1 MKISLVVLTAG
12 KMMGK
17 EIPITAAEFRIGKDP
32 SCQLKPA
39 AGVSDKHCAF
49 LVKQGKLFLID
60 LGSAEG
66 TFVNDNKI
74 SAEVELKPKDK
85 VKVGPLLF
93 EVKIEA
99 AAPAAKPAVAAPAAA
114 KPAVAAPAAK
124 PAVVAPA
131 AKPVEKV
138 EPKNHRVMMM
148 IWMICCL
155 MMMIKHLVVRSHRG
169 KMRYPK
175 RVRKKMQVD
184 REQLRRVGLSLKK
197 NQSLQQILLM
207 QRQHYLQN
215 SGQKSSIWQK
225 KSWKQYFPSRLFC
238 LLLKSF

>member
-99 AAPAAKPAVAAPAAA
+99 PAPAAKPAVTAAPAAA
-114 KPAVAAPAAK
+114 KPAVAVPAAK

-131 AKPVEKV
+131 AKPAEKV
-138 EPKNHRVMMM
+138 EPKNSSGDGDDDLDDLLFDDDDKATSGTKPSWKDA
-148 IWMICCL
+148 IPEAGAE
-155 MMMIKHLVVRSHRG
+155 KDAGGSG
-169 KMRYPK
+169 ATSEGGAKPEEKPK
-175 RVRKKMQVD
+175 PTANTSDAAAALFAKFR
-184 REQLRRVGLSLKK
+184 LKK
-197 NQSLQQILLM
+197 
-207 QRQHYLQN
+207 
-215 SGQKSSIWQK
+215 
-225 KSWKQYFPSRLFC
+225 
-238 LLLKSF
+238 

>member
-39 AGVSDKHCAF
+39 SGVSDKHCAF
-49 LVKQGKLFLID
+49 LVKQGKLFLVD

-93 EVKIEA
+93 EVKIEVSVA
-99 AAPAAKPAVAAPAAA
+99 NPAVAAPAAKPAVAS
-114 KPAVAAPAAK
+114 APAAK

-138 EPKNHRVMMM
+138 EPKKSSGDDDDDLDDLLFDDDDKAPSGTKPSWKDAIPEAGAEKNAGGSGSTSEGGA
-148 IWMICCL
+148 
-155 MMMIKHLVVRSHRG
+155 KPEE
-169 KMRYPK
+169 KPK
-175 RVRKKMQVD
+175 PTANTSDAAAALFAKFR
-184 REQLRRVGLSLKK
+184 LKK
-197 NQSLQQILLM
+197 
-207 QRQHYLQN
+207 
-215 SGQKSSIWQK
+215 
-225 KSWKQYFPSRLFC
+225 
-238 LLLKSF
+238 

>member
-39 AGVSDKHCAF
+39 TGVSDKHCAF
-49 LVKQGKLFLID
+49 LVKQGKLFLVD

-99 AAPAAKPAVAAPAAA
+99 PAAKPAVA
-114 KPAVAAPAAK
+114 VPAAK

-131 AKPVEKV
+131 AKPEEKV
-138 EPKNHRVMMM
+138 EPKKSSGDGEDDLDDLLFDDDDKAPAGAKPS
-148 IWMICCL
+148 W
-155 MMMIKHLVVRSHRG
+155 KDAAPEAGAEKDAGGSG
-169 KMRYPK
+169 ATSEGGAKPEEKPK
-175 RVRKKMQVD
+175 PTANTSDAAAALFAKFR
-184 REQLRRVGLSLKK
+184 LKK
-197 NQSLQQILLM
+197 
-207 QRQHYLQN
+207 
-215 SGQKSSIWQK
+215 
-225 KSWKQYFPSRLFC
+225 
-238 LLLKSF
+238 

>member
-39 AGVSDKHCAF
+39 TGVSDKHCAF
-49 LVKQGKLFLID
+49 LVKQGKLFLVD

-93 EVKIEA
+93 EVKIES
-99 AAPAAKPAVAAPAAA
+99 APVAKPAVA
-114 KPAVAAPAAK
+114 VPAAK

-138 EPKNHRVMMM
+138 EPK
-148 IWMICCL
+148 
-155 MMMIKHLVVRSHRG
+155 
-169 KMRYPK
+169 
-175 RVRKKMQVD
+175 
-184 REQLRRVGLSLKK
+184 
-197 NQSLQQILLM
+197 
-207 QRQHYLQN
+207 
-215 SGQKSSIWQK
+215 KSSGDGEDDLDDLLFDDDDK
-225 KSWKQYFPSRLFC
+225 APAGAKPSWKDAAPEAGAEKDAGGSGATSEGGAKPEEKPKPTANTSDAAAA
-238 LLLKSF
+238 LLSKFRPKK

>member
-39 AGVSDKHCAF
+39 SGVSDKHCAF
-49 LVKQGKLFLID
+49 LVKQGKLFLVD
-60 LGSAEG
+60 LGSSEG

-99 AAPAAKPAVAAPAAA
+99 PAAKPAA
-114 KPAVAAPAAK
+114 AVAVPAAK

-131 AKPVEKV
+131 AKPAEKV
-138 EPKNHRVMMM
+138 EPKKSSGDGDDDLDDLLFDDDDKAPSGTKPSWKDA
-148 IWMICCL
+148 IPEAGAQ
-155 MMMIKHLVVRSHRG
+155 KDAGGSG
-169 KMRYPK
+169 ATSEGGAKPEEKPK
-175 RVRKKMQVD
+175 PAANTSDAAAALFAKFR
-184 REQLRRVGLSLKK
+184 LKK
-197 NQSLQQILLM
+197 
-207 QRQHYLQN
+207 
-215 SGQKSSIWQK
+215 
-225 KSWKQYFPSRLFC
+225 
-238 LLLKSF
+238 

>member
-39 AGVSDKHCAF
+39 TGVSDKHCAF
-49 LVKQGKLFLID
+49 LVKQGKLFLVD

-99 AAPAAKPAVAAPAAA
+99 PAAKPAVA
-114 KPAVAAPAAK
+114 VPAAK

-131 AKPVEKV
+131 AKPEEKV
-138 EPKNHRVMMM
+138 EPKKSSGDGEDDLDDLLFDDDDKASSGAKPS
-148 IWMICCL
+148 W
-155 MMMIKHLVVRSHRG
+155 KDAAPEAGAEKDAGGSG
-169 KMRYPK
+169 ATSEGGAKPEEKPK
-175 RVRKKMQVD
+175 PTANTSDAAAALFAKFR
-184 REQLRRVGLSLKK
+184 LKK
-197 NQSLQQILLM
+197 
-207 QRQHYLQN
+207 
-215 SGQKSSIWQK
+215 
-225 KSWKQYFPSRLFC
+225 
-238 LLLKSF
+238 

>member
-17 EIPITAAEFRIGKDP
+17 EIPLTAAEFRIGKDP

-39 AGVSDKHCAF
+39 MGVSDKHCAF
-49 LVKQGKLFLID
+49 MVKQGKLFLLD

-99 AAPAAKPAVAAPAAA
+99 PAVT
-114 KPAVAAPAAK
+114 APAAK

-131 AKPVEKV
+131 AKPGEKV
-138 EPKNHRVMMM
+138 EPKKSSSDAEDDLDDLLFDDDDKAPGGAKPSWKDAVPEAGA
-148 IWMICCL
+148 
-155 MMMIKHLVVRSHRG
+155 G
-169 KMRYPK
+169 KDAGGSGASPEGGAKPEEKPK
-175 RVRKKMQVD
+175 PTANTSDAAAALFAKFR
-184 REQLRRVGLSLKK
+184 LKK
-197 NQSLQQILLM
+197 
-207 QRQHYLQN
+207 
-215 SGQKSSIWQK
+215 
-225 KSWKQYFPSRLFC
+225 
-238 LLLKSF
+238 

>member
-39 AGVSDKHCAF
+39 SGVSDKHCAF
-49 LVKQGKLFLID
+49 LVKQGKLFLVD

-99 AAPAAKPAVAAPAAA
+99 SAAKPAVTAPAL
-114 KPAVAAPAAK
+114 AAK
-124 PAVVAPA
+124 PAVVAPE

-138 EPKNHRVMMM
+138 EPKKSSDDDDDLDDLLFDDDDKAPSGTKPSWKDA
-148 IWMICCL
+148 IPEAGAQ
-155 MMMIKHLVVRSHRG
+155 KDAGGSG
-169 KMRYPK
+169 ATSEGGAKPEEKPK
-175 RVRKKMQVD
+175 PTANTSDAAAALFAKFR
-184 REQLRRVGLSLKK
+184 LKK
-197 NQSLQQILLM
+197 
-207 QRQHYLQN
+207 
-215 SGQKSSIWQK
+215 
-225 KSWKQYFPSRLFC
+225 
-238 LLLKSF
+238 

>member
-39 AGVSDKHCAF
+39 GGVSDKHCAF

-138 EPKNHRVMMM
+138 EPK
-148 IWMICCL
+148 
-155 MMMIKHLVVRSHRG
+155 
-169 KMRYPK
+169 
-175 RVRKKMQVD
+175 
-184 REQLRRVGLSLKK
+184 
-197 NQSLQQILLM
+197 
-207 QRQHYLQN
+207 
-215 SGQKSSIWQK
+215 KSSGDDDDLDDLLFDDDDK
-225 KSWKQYFPSRLFC
+225 APSGTKPSWKDAIPEAGAEKDAGGSGATSEGGAKPEEKPKPTANTSDAAAALFA
-238 LLLKSF
+238 KFRPKK

>member
-39 AGVSDKHCAF
+39 TGVSDKHCAF
-49 LVKQGKLFLID
+49 LVKQGKLFLVD

-99 AAPAAKPAVAAPAAA
+99 PAAKPAVA
-114 KPAVAAPAAK
+114 VPAAK

-131 AKPVEKV
+131 AKPEEKV
-138 EPKNHRVMMM
+138 EPKKSSGDGEDDLDDLLFDDDDKAPAGAKPS
-148 IWMICCL
+148 W
-155 MMMIKHLVVRSHRG
+155 KDAAPEAGSEKDAG
-169 KMRYPK
+169 GSGATSEGGAKPEEKPK
-175 RVRKKMQVD
+175 PTANTSDAAAALFAKFR
-184 REQLRRVGLSLKK
+184 LKK
-197 NQSLQQILLM
+197 
-207 QRQHYLQN
+207 
-215 SGQKSSIWQK
+215 
-225 KSWKQYFPSRLFC
+225 
-238 LLLKSF
+238 

>member
-39 AGVSDKHCAF
+39 TGVSDKHCAF
-49 LVKQGKLFLID
+49 LVKQGKLFLVD

-74 SAEVELKPKDK
+74 AAEVELKPKDK

-99 AAPAAKPAVAAPAAA
+99 PAAKPAVA
-114 KPAVAAPAAK
+114 VPAAK

-131 AKPVEKV
+131 VKPEEKV
-138 EPKNHRVMMM
+138 EPKKSSGDGEDDLDDLLFDDDDTAPAGAKPS
-148 IWMICCL
+148 W
-155 MMMIKHLVVRSHRG
+155 KDAAPEAGAEKDAGGSG
-169 KMRYPK
+169 ATSEGGAKPEEKPK
-175 RVRKKMQVD
+175 PTANTSDAAAALFAKFR
-184 REQLRRVGLSLKK
+184 LKK
-197 NQSLQQILLM
+197 
-207 QRQHYLQN
+207 
-215 SGQKSSIWQK
+215 
-225 KSWKQYFPSRLFC
+225 
-238 LLLKSF
+238 

>member
-39 AGVSDKHCAF
+39 SGVSDKHCAF
-49 LVKQGKLFLID
+49 LVKQGKFFLVD

-66 TFVNDNKI
+66 TFVNDSKI

-99 AAPAAKPAVAAPAAA
+99 SAV

-138 EPKNHRVMMM
+138 EP
-148 IWMICCL
+148 
-155 MMMIKHLVVRSHRG
+155 
-169 KMRYPK
+169 
-175 RVRKKMQVD
+175 
-184 REQLRRVGLSLKK
+184 
-197 NQSLQQILLM
+197 
-207 QRQHYLQN
+207 
-215 SGQKSSIWQK
+215 QKSSGDDDDLDDLLFDDDDK
-225 KSWKQYFPSRLFC
+225 APSGTKPSWKDAIPEAGAQKDAGGSGATSEGGAKPEEKPKPAANTSDAAAALFA
-238 LLLKSF
+238 KFRPKK

>member
-39 AGVSDKHCAF
+39 SGVSDKHCAF
-49 LVKQGKLFLID
+49 LVKQGKLFLVD
-60 LGSAEG
+60 LGSSEG

-93 EVKIEA
+93 EVKFEA
-99 AAPAAKPAVAAPAAA
+99 PAANPAVAVPAAKPAAVPAA

-124 PAVVAPA
+124 PE
-131 AKPVEKV
+131 EKV
-138 EPKNHRVMMM
+138 EPKKSSGDDDDLDDLLFDDDDKAPSGTKPSWKDA
-148 IWMICCL
+148 IPEAGAQ
-155 MMMIKHLVVRSHRG
+155 KDAGGSG
-169 KMRYPK
+169 ATSEGGAKPEEKPK
-175 RVRKKMQVD
+175 PTANTSDAAAALFAKFR
-184 REQLRRVGLSLKK
+184 LKK
-197 NQSLQQILLM
+197 
-207 QRQHYLQN
+207 
-215 SGQKSSIWQK
+215 
-225 KSWKQYFPSRLFC
+225 
-238 LLLKSF
+238 

>member
-39 AGVSDKHCAF
+39 TGVSDKHCAF
-49 LVKQGKLFLID
+49 LVKQGKLFLVD

-99 AAPAAKPAVAAPAAA
+99 PAAKPAVA
-114 KPAVAAPAAK
+114 VPAAK

-131 AKPVEKV
+131 VKPEEKV
-138 EPKNHRVMMM
+138 EPKKSSGDGEDDLDDLLFDDDDKAPAGAKPS
-148 IWMICCL
+148 W
-155 MMMIKHLVVRSHRG
+155 KDAAPEAGAEKDAGGSG
-169 KMRYPK
+169 ATSEGEAKPEEKPK
-175 RVRKKMQVD
+175 PTANTSDAAAALFAKFR
-184 REQLRRVGLSLKK
+184 LKK
-197 NQSLQQILLM
+197 
-207 QRQHYLQN
+207 
-215 SGQKSSIWQK
+215 
-225 KSWKQYFPSRLFC
+225 
-238 LLLKSF
+238 

>member
-17 EIPITAAEFRIGKDP
+17 EISITAAEFRIGKDP

-39 AGVSDKHCAF
+39 TGVSDKHCAF
-49 LVKQGKLFLID
+49 LVKQGKLFLVD

-93 EVKIEA
+93 EVKIES
-99 AAPAAKPAVAAPAAA
+99 APVAKPAVA
-114 KPAVAAPAAK
+114 VPAAK

-138 EPKNHRVMMM
+138 EPKKSSGDGEDDLDDLLFDDDDKAPAGAKPS
-148 IWMICCL
+148 W
-155 MMMIKHLVVRSHRG
+155 KDAAPEAGAEKDAGGSG
-169 KMRYPK
+169 ATSEGGAKPEEKPK
-175 RVRKKMQVD
+175 PTANTSDAAAALFAKFR
-184 REQLRRVGLSLKK
+184 LKK
-197 NQSLQQILLM
+197 
-207 QRQHYLQN
+207 
-215 SGQKSSIWQK
+215 
-225 KSWKQYFPSRLFC
+225 
-238 LLLKSF
+238 

>member
-39 AGVSDKHCAF
+39 TGVSDKHCAF
-49 LVKQGKLFLID
+49 LVKQGKLFLVD

-74 SAEVELKPKDK
+74 SVEVELKPKDK

-99 AAPAAKPAVAAPAAA
+99 PAAKPAVA
-114 KPAVAAPAAK
+114 VPAAK

-131 AKPVEKV
+131 AKPEEKV
-138 EPKNHRVMMM
+138 EPKKSSGDGEDDLDDLLFDDDDKAPAGAKPS
-148 IWMICCL
+148 W
-155 MMMIKHLVVRSHRG
+155 KDAAPEAGAEKDAGGSG
-169 KMRYPK
+169 ATSEGGAKPEEKPK
-175 RVRKKMQVD
+175 PTANTSDAAAALFAKFR
-184 REQLRRVGLSLKK
+184 LKK
-197 NQSLQQILLM
+197 
-207 QRQHYLQN
+207 
-215 SGQKSSIWQK
+215 
-225 KSWKQYFPSRLFC
+225 
-238 LLLKSF
+238 

>member
-39 AGVSDKHCAF
+39 TGVSDKHCAF
-49 LVKQGKLFLID
+49 LVKQGKLFLVD

-99 AAPAAKPAVAAPAAA
+99 PAAKPAVA
-114 KPAVAAPAAK
+114 VPAAK

-131 AKPVEKV
+131 VKPEEKV
-138 EPKNHRVMMM
+138 EPK
-148 IWMICCL
+148 
-155 MMMIKHLVVRSHRG
+155 
-169 KMRYPK
+169 
-175 RVRKKMQVD
+175 
-184 REQLRRVGLSLKK
+184 
-197 NQSLQQILLM
+197 
-207 QRQHYLQN
+207 
-215 SGQKSSIWQK
+215 KSSGDGEDDLDDLLFDDDDK
-225 KSWKQYFPSRLFC
+225 APAGAKPSWKDAAPEAGAEKDAGGSGATSEGGAKPEEKPKPTANTSDAAAALFA
-238 LLLKSF
+238 KFRPKK

>member
-39 AGVSDKHCAF
+39 SGVSDKHCAF
-49 LVKQGKLFLID
+49 LVKQGKLFLVD

-93 EVKIEA
+93 EVKIEVSVA
-99 AAPAAKPAVAAPAAA
+99 NPAVAAPAAKPAVA
-114 KPAVAAPAAK
+114 AAPAAK

-138 EPKNHRVMMM
+138 EPKKSSGDEDDDLDDLLFDDDDKAPSGTKPSWKDAIPEAGAEKNAGGSGSTSEGGA
-148 IWMICCL
+148 
-155 MMMIKHLVVRSHRG
+155 KPEE
-169 KMRYPK
+169 KPK
-175 RVRKKMQVD
+175 PTANTSDAAAALFAKFR
-184 REQLRRVGLSLKK
+184 LKK
-197 NQSLQQILLM
+197 
-207 QRQHYLQN
+207 
-215 SGQKSSIWQK
+215 
-225 KSWKQYFPSRLFC
+225 
-238 LLLKSF
+238 

>member
-17 EIPITAAEFRIGKDP
+17 EISLTAAEFRIGKDP

-39 AGVSDKHCAF
+39 TGVSDKHCAF
-49 LVKQGKLFLID
+49 LVKQGKLFLVD

-93 EVKIEA
+93 EVKIES
-99 AAPAAKPAVAAPAAA
+99 APVAKPAVA
-114 KPAVAAPAAK
+114 VPAAK

-131 AKPVEKV
+131 VKPEEKV
-138 EPKNHRVMMM
+138 EPKKSSGDGEDDLDDLLFDDDDKAPAGAKPS
-148 IWMICCL
+148 W
-155 MMMIKHLVVRSHRG
+155 KDAAPEAGAEKDAGGSG
-169 KMRYPK
+169 ATSEGGAKPEEKPK
-175 RVRKKMQVD
+175 PTANTSDAAAALFAKFR
-184 REQLRRVGLSLKK
+184 LKK
-197 NQSLQQILLM
+197 
-207 QRQHYLQN
+207 
-215 SGQKSSIWQK
+215 
-225 KSWKQYFPSRLFC
+225 
-238 LLLKSF
+238 

>member
-17 EIPITAAEFRIGKDP
+17 EISITAAEFRIGKDP

-39 AGVSDKHCAF
+39 TGVSDKHCAF
-49 LVKQGKLFLID
+49 LVKQGKLFLVD

-74 SAEVELKPKDK
+74 SVEVELKPKDK

-99 AAPAAKPAVAAPAAA
+99 PAAKPAVA
-114 KPAVAAPAAK
+114 VPAAK

-138 EPKNHRVMMM
+138 EPKKSSGDGEDDLDDLLFDDDDKAPAGAKPS
-148 IWMICCL
+148 W
-155 MMMIKHLVVRSHRG
+155 KDAAPEAGAEKDAGGSG
-169 KMRYPK
+169 ATSEGGAKPEEKPK
-175 RVRKKMQVD
+175 PTANTSDAAAALFAKFR
-184 REQLRRVGLSLKK
+184 LKK
-197 NQSLQQILLM
+197 
-207 QRQHYLQN
+207 
-215 SGQKSSIWQK
+215 
-225 KSWKQYFPSRLFC
+225 
-238 LLLKSF
+238 

>member
-39 AGVSDKHCAF
+39 SGVSDKHCAF
-49 LVKQGKLFLID
+49 LVKQGKLFLVD

-93 EVKIEA
+93 EVKIEVSVA
-99 AAPAAKPAVAAPAAA
+99 NPAVAAPAAKPAVA
-114 KPAVAAPAAK
+114 AAPAAK

-138 EPKNHRVMMM
+138 EPKKSSGDEDDDLDDLLFDDDDKAPSGTKPSWKDAIPEAGAEKNAGGSGSNSEGGA
-148 IWMICCL
+148 
-155 MMMIKHLVVRSHRG
+155 KPEE
-169 KMRYPK
+169 KPK
-175 RVRKKMQVD
+175 PTANTSDAAAALFAKFR
-184 REQLRRVGLSLKK
+184 LKK
-197 NQSLQQILLM
+197 
-207 QRQHYLQN
+207 
-215 SGQKSSIWQK
+215 
-225 KSWKQYFPSRLFC
+225 
-238 LLLKSF
+238 

>member
-39 AGVSDKHCAF
+39 SGVSDKHCAF
-49 LVKQGKLFLID
+49 LVKQGKLFLVD

-74 SAEVELKPKDK
+74 SAEVELKLKDK

-93 EVKIEA
+93 EVKFEA
-99 AAPAAKPAVAAPAAA
+99 PTANPAVAAPAAKPAVAAPAPAA

-124 PAVVAPA
+124 PAVAAPA
-131 AKPVEKV
+131 AKPEEKV
-138 EPKNHRVMMM
+138 EPK
-148 IWMICCL
+148 
-155 MMMIKHLVVRSHRG
+155 
-169 KMRYPK
+169 
-175 RVRKKMQVD
+175 
-184 REQLRRVGLSLKK
+184 
-197 NQSLQQILLM
+197 
-207 QRQHYLQN
+207 
-215 SGQKSSIWQK
+215 KSSGEGDDDLDDLLFDDDDK
-225 KSWKQYFPSRLFC
+225 APSGTKPSWKDAIPEAGAQKDAGGSGASSEGGAKPEEKPKPTANTSDAAAA
-238 LLLKSF
+238 LLSKFRPKK

>member
-17 EIPITAAEFRIGKDP
+17 EIPLTAAEFRIGKDP

-39 AGVSDKHCAF
+39 SGVSDKHCAF
-49 LVKQGKLFLID
+49 LVKQGKLFLVD

-74 SAEVELKPKDK
+74 SVEVELKPKDK

-99 AAPAAKPAVAAPAAA
+99 PAAKPAVA
-114 KPAVAAPAAK
+114 VPAAK

-131 AKPVEKV
+131 VKPEEKV
-138 EPKNHRVMMM
+138 EPKKSSGDGEDDLDDLLFDDDDKAPAGAKPS
-148 IWMICCL
+148 W
-155 MMMIKHLVVRSHRG
+155 KDAAPEAGAEKDAGGSG
-169 KMRYPK
+169 ATSEGGAKPEEKPK
-175 RVRKKMQVD
+175 PTANTSDAAAALFAKFR
-184 REQLRRVGLSLKK
+184 LKK
-197 NQSLQQILLM
+197 
-207 QRQHYLQN
+207 
-215 SGQKSSIWQK
+215 
-225 KSWKQYFPSRLFC
+225 
-238 LLLKSF
+238 

>member
-39 AGVSDKHCAF
+39 TGVSDKHCAF
-49 LVKQGKLFLID
+49 LVKQGKLFLVD

-99 AAPAAKPAVAAPAAA
+99 PAAKPAVA
-114 KPAVAAPAAK
+114 VPAAK

-131 AKPVEKV
+131 VKPEEKV
-138 EPKNHRVMMM
+138 EPKKSSGDAEDDLDDLLFDDDDKAPAGAKPS
-148 IWMICCL
+148 W
-155 MMMIKHLVVRSHRG
+155 KDAAPEAGAEKDAGGSG
-169 KMRYPK
+169 ATSEGGAKPEEKPK
-175 RVRKKMQVD
+175 PTANTSDAAAALFAKFR
-184 REQLRRVGLSLKK
+184 LKK
-197 NQSLQQILLM
+197 
-207 QRQHYLQN
+207 
-215 SGQKSSIWQK
+215 
-225 KSWKQYFPSRLFC
+225 
-238 LLLKSF
+238 

>member
-39 AGVSDKHCAF
+39 SGVSDKHCAF
-49 LVKQGKLFLID
+49 LVKQGKLFLVD

-99 AAPAAKPAVAAPAAA
+99 P
-114 KPAVAAPAAK
+114 VAAPAAK
-124 PAVVAPA
+124 PVVAAPAAKSAVAAPEAKPAVVASE

-138 EPKNHRVMMM
+138 EPKKSSGDDDDLDDLLFDDDDKAPSGTKPSWKDA
-148 IWMICCL
+148 IPEAAAQ
-155 MMMIKHLVVRSHRG
+155 KDAGGSG
-169 KMRYPK
+169 ATSEGGAKPEEKPK
-175 RVRKKMQVD
+175 PTANTSDAAAALFAKFR
-184 REQLRRVGLSLKK
+184 LKK
-197 NQSLQQILLM
+197 
-207 QRQHYLQN
+207 
-215 SGQKSSIWQK
+215 
-225 KSWKQYFPSRLFC
+225 
-238 LLLKSF
+238 